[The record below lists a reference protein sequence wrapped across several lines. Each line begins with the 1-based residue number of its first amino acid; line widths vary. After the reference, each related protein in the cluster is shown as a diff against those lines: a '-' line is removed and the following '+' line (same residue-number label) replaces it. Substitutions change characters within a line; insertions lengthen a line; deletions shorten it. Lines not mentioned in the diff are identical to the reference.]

1 MGSFPG
7 GSASAMARQI
17 ADGYTLVNQHTYKRL
32 SEPQLSVLEFELD
45 KKLRE
50 IRAEFVDLDD
60 QPALQKRN
68 MRISRLVGALRV
80 LRYAAQN
87 RKSGRF

>member
-17 ADGYTLVNQHTYKRL
+17 ANGYTLVNQHTYKRL

-45 KKLRE
+45 RKLRE
-50 IRAEFVDLDD
+50 VRAEFVDLED

-68 MRISRLVGALRV
+68 MKISRLVGSLRV
-80 LRYAAQN
+80 LRYTSQQ
-87 RKSGRF
+87 RKRGRS